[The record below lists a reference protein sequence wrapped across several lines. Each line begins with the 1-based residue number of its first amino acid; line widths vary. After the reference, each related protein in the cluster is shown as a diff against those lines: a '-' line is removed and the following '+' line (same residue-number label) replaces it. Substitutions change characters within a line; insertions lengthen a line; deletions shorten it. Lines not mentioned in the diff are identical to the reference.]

1 MHINMRKASF
11 MGMVALAAM
20 ALAACQ
26 QPSCD
31 IKGELAMPA
40 CHEGTVYLQVMDDQ
54 TMQPRMVDS
63 TVLQNGKFHFA
74 YDGAAPQTGMVAVLK
89 NGETLWGTQFIIEA
103 GDVSLQA
110 DEQGHTRI
118 GGTSNNDLLQKHL
131 ERWNQPL
138 EKMQAVNAELTR
150 LQNEGKL
157 TGALFDSLD
166 RVNQGYM
173 REMRLLALEFVEQH
187 VNTPAGHAVL
197 PEIFGLPERLLVN
210 VAENAD
216 SVTLRLPLMQQL
228 VNRVNVYKAVEVGQP
243 FQDFTALKLDGS
255 QGKLS
260 DYAGKGK
267 YVLLDFWASWC
278 KPCCEEM
285 PRIKRLYS
293 KYKAGLEIVGVSI
306 ESDGKAWRD
315 KIADLKMDWVQLQ
328 DTTEEAAD
336 TYVVGA
342 IPHTVLIDPAGKIV
356 AKNLRGE
363 ELENKIAECLK

>member
-1 MHINMRKASF
+1 MRKASF
-11 MGMVALAAM
+11 IGAVVLAAM
-20 ALAACQ
+20 VLAACR
-26 QPSCD
+26 QPACN
-31 IKGELAMPA
+31 IRGELAMPA
-40 CHEGTVYLQVMDDQ
+40 CGEGKIYLQVMDDQ
-54 TMQPRMVDS
+54 AMQPQIVDS
-63 TVLQNGKFHFA
+63 AVVRDGKFHFA
-74 YDGAAPQTGMVAVLK
+74 YNGATPKTGMVAMLK
-89 NGETLWGTQFIIEA
+89 NGETVWGTQFIIEP

-110 DEQGHTRI
+110 DGQGHTRI

-138 EKMQAVNAELTR
+138 EKMRVVNAELDA
-150 LQNEGKL
+150 LQDAGTL
-157 TGALFDSLD
+157 TNALFDSLD

-210 VAENAD
+210 VAEKAD
-216 SVTLRLPLMQQL
+216 SATLRLPLMQQL
-228 VNRVNVYKAVEVGQP
+228 VERVNVYKAVEIGQP
-243 FQDFTALKLDGS
+243 FQDFTALKQDGS

-285 PRIKRLYS
+285 PRMKRLYK
-293 KYKAGLEIVGVSI
+293 KYKADLEIVGVSI
-306 ESDGKAWRD
+306 ESDGKAWQD

>member
-1 MHINMRKASF
+1 MRKASF
-11 MGMVALAAM
+11 IGMVVLAAM
-20 ALAACQ
+20 VLAACQ
-26 QPSCD
+26 QPVCN
-31 IKGELAMPA
+31 INGELVMPA
-40 CHEGTVYLQVMDDQ
+40 CHEGTIYLQVMDEQ
-54 TMQPRMVDS
+54 TMQPQIVDS
-63 TVLQNGKFHFA
+63 AVVRNGKFHFA
-74 YDGAAPQTGMVAVLK
+74 YDGAMPKTGMATMMK
-89 NGETLWGTQFIIEA
+89 NGETLWGTQFIIEPGA
-103 GDVSLQA
+103 ISLQA
-110 DEQGHTRI
+110 DQQGCTHI

-138 EKMQAVNAELTR
+138 GKMQAVNAELTR
-150 LQNEGKL
+150 LQEEGKL
-157 TGALFDSLD
+157 TNALFDSLD

-187 VNTPAGHAVL
+187 VNTPAGYAVL
-197 PEIFGLPERLLVN
+197 PEIFGLPTRLLVN

-216 SVTLRLPLMQQL
+216 SATLRLSLMQQL
-228 VNRVNVYKAVEVGQP
+228 VERVNVYKAVEIGQP
-243 FQDFTALKLDGS
+243 FQDFTALKLGGS

-285 PRIKRLYS
+285 PRLKRLYK

-306 ESDGKAWRD
+306 ESDSKAWRD